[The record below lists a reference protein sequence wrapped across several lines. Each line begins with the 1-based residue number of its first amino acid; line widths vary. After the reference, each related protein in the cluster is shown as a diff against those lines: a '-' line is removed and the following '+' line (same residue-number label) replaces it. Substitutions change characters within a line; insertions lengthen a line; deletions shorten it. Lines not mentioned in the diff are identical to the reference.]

1 MTTGS
6 ESPRQ
11 GKGLL
16 FVVSAPSGAGK
27 TTLCREVVTQV
38 PGLRHSVSY
47 TTRKPR
53 PAEVDGSDY
62 YFLDEGGFRK
72 KAERGEF
79 IEWAEVHGHLY
90 GTSWDQLLLHSEQ
103 GVDLILD
110 IDAQGAMQLKKKEVE
125 GVFIYILPPSF
136 EVLKARLMERR
147 SDSPEEINRRL
158 RKAREE
164 IWSYREYSY
173 LIINDDVKRARS
185 ELQAVIV
192 AERIRMKRMNFTWIE
207 ETFIKN
213 KEVF

>member
-1 MTTGS
+1 MTTGA

-53 PAEVDGSDY
+53 PTEVDGRDY

-147 SDSPEEINRRL
+147 SDAPEEINRRL